1 MTPSKDTLEAVTPSA
16 RTATPAAAP
25 AAKTDLNKMR
35 ADAVSLDVPVKV
47 HGSRVTEV
55 PGAPPN
61 TEPFEEDTSTMIV
74 FPNGGVL
81 RMATA
86 VSVGQMLVVTNQ
98 RSRQDAICRV
108 LKVRAY
114 SNTQAYVE
122 VEFTHRQPGYWGV
135 HFPTDD
141 DEATESFSAAPP
153 APVMEKKLEKP
164 VVPTISMKVEG
175 ISKAPAAPARN
186 ES

>member
-25 AAKTDLNKMR
+25 SAKTDLNKMR

-81 RMATA
+81 RMATT

-135 HFPTDD
+135 HFPAD
-141 DEATESFSAAPP
+141 DEESFPAAAPP
-153 APVMEKKLEKP
+153 PPSPEQDKKP
-164 VVPTISMKVEG
+164 VVSSVTVKVEPLPK
-175 ISKAPAAPARN
+175 SPAAPARN
-186 ES
+186 ESAF